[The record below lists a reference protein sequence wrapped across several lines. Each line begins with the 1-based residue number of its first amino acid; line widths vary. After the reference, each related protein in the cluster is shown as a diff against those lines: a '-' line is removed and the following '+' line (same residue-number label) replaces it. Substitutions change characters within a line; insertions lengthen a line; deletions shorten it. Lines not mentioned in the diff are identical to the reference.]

1 MRVVLGVMKL
11 LTILAAV
18 LVCGGVTGCNLKEK
32 YAINNQ
38 KADQWLAGQ
47 RGSGGVQVG
56 GSWES
61 REFGWGAIRFEQE
74 GSKISGAM
82 GNYTARGHVRGS
94 RVYLALSSNGYVHY
108 TVVLKKSGSTLA
120 GFYSP
125 SVPFS
130 QDDQAAVNLY
140 RVGN

>member
-1 MRVVLGVMKL
+1 MKL
-11 LTILAAV
+11 LVILSAV
-18 LVCGGVTGCNLKEK
+18 LVCGLVSGCNLKEK

-38 KADQWLAGQ
+38 KADQWLAAQ
-47 RGSGGVQVG
+47 QGGGGINIG

-82 GNYTARGHVRGS
+82 GNYTTRGSASGS

-108 TVVLKKSGSTLA
+108 TAVLKKSGNTLA

-130 QDDQAAVNLY
+130 QADQSAVNLY